1 MINRDDL
8 GSWLDGPPPAQ
19 VYPGQRLGRPDS
31 GPGSVARFGP
41 RMVAILIDWL
51 IALGLA
57 ALLVPYDLQNLVT
70 IWIWF
75 GLTAVAVG
83 FTGHSLGHFIMGMQV
98 QTMDGYAPGLWRGI
112 LRSALIVPV
121 IPALIMD
128 ADQRGL
134 QDRAVGT
141 VLVKIR

>member
-19 VYPGQRLGRPDS
+19 DFPGQRMGRPES
-31 GPGSVARFGP
+31 GPGSIARLGS
-41 RMVAILIDWL
+41 RILALVVDWF

-57 ALLVPYDLQNLVT
+57 ALLVSYDMQNLVT

-75 GLTAVAVG
+75 GLTAVSVG
-83 FTGHSLGHFIMGMQV
+83 FAGHTLGHYLLGLQV
-98 QTMDGYAPGLWRGI
+98 QTTDGYAPGLWRGFI
-112 LRSALIVPV
+112 RSALIVVV

-134 QDRAVGT
+134 HDRAVGT
-141 VLVKIR
+141 VLVKTR

>member
-19 VYPGQRLGRPDS
+19 DFPGQRMGRPES
-31 GPGSVARFGP
+31 GPGSIARLGS
-41 RMVAILIDWL
+41 RILALVVDWF

-57 ALLVPYDLQNLVT
+57 ALLVSYDMQNLVT

-75 GLTAVAVG
+75 GLTAVSVG
-83 FTGHSLGHFIMGMQV
+83 FAGHTLGHYLLGLQV
-98 QTMDGYAPGLWRGI
+98 QTTDGYAPGLWRGLI
-112 LRSALIVPV
+112 RSALIVVV

-134 QDRAVGT
+134 HDRAVGT
-141 VLVKIR
+141 VLVKTR